1 MYRKLAL
8 AVVLAQLIACAT
20 VWAADVQT
28 GNWKL
33 NVAKSQYKTATP
45 PKTQTVAIVPQGKDG
60 IKITINVVNPKGEQ
74 LTIEYAGQY
83 DGKENPRIETGPGA
97 VPGQMVTLK
106 RIDDHTV
113 ERVTLLKGKKLV
125 TEKWQISNDGKTR
138 TVTQSGVGPD
148 GKPVDNVLFYEKQ

>member
-1 MYRKLAL
+1 
-8 AVVLAQLIACAT
+8 VVLAHLFTCAA

-45 PKTQTVAIVPQGKDG
+45 PKTQTVTIVPQGKDG
-60 IKITINVVNPKGEQ
+60 IKVTINIVNPKGEQ
-74 LTIEYAGQY
+74 LAIEYAAQY
-83 DGKENPRIETGPGA
+83 DGKEYPRTETGPGA
-97 VPGQMVTLK
+97 VPGQTVTVK

-113 ERVTLLKGKKLV
+113 ERVAYLKGKKLV

>member
-8 AVVLAQLIACAT
+8 AVVLAQLLVCAT

-33 NVAKSQYKTATP
+33 NIAKSQYKTATP
-45 PKTQTVAIVPQGKDG
+45 PKTQTVTIVPQGKDG
-60 IKITINVVNPKGEQ
+60 IKVTVNAVNPKGET
-74 LTIEYAGQY
+74 LTVEYAGQY
-83 DGKENPRIETGPGA
+83 DGKEYPRTETGAGA
-97 VPGQMVTLK
+97 VPGQMITLK

-113 ERVTLLKGKKLV
+113 ERVALLKGKKLV
-125 TEKWQISNDGKTR
+125 TERWQISNDGKTR